1 MRILRAFVGAVASAI
16 VLVLALSL
24 HGPVPTAQAECMRMP
39 YFTPFGYANF
49 DFPPRIVAVLNENE
63 IAVEGIAPFQ
73 AKPAKTGLYLPI
85 GSFNNNHVD
94 ACMGV
99 YYPGGPRF
107 VSKTGNSVSA
117 ENIWLRMDGA
127 YATVRING
135 VAQGERMV
143 ATYNMNEMM
152 PTLMTPHGGGIG
164 PTYWPFRFTPY
175 FAQALNEAAGAN
187 LVTAGEV
194 FANLDAVGKFVP

>member
-16 VLVLALSL
+16 ILVLALL
-24 HGPVPTAQAECMRMP
+24 LYAPLPTAQAECMRMP

-49 DFPPRIVAVLNENE
+49 DFPPRVVAMLNDNE
-63 IAVEGIAPFQ
+63 IAVEGITPFE

-85 GSFNNNHVD
+85 GSHTNHID

-99 YYPGGPRF
+99 FYPGGPRF
-107 VSKTGNSVSA
+107 VSKTGNSVVA
-117 ENIWLRMDGA
+117 EDIWLRMDGA
-127 YATVRING
+127 YGTVTING

-143 ATYNMNEMM
+143 ATYNVGEMM

-164 PTYWPFRFTPY
+164 PTYWPFRFSPY
-175 FAQALNEAAGAN
+175 FAQTLNDAAGAQ
-187 LVTAGEV
+187 LFTAGEL
-194 FANLDAVGKFVP
+194 FANLDAVGKFAP